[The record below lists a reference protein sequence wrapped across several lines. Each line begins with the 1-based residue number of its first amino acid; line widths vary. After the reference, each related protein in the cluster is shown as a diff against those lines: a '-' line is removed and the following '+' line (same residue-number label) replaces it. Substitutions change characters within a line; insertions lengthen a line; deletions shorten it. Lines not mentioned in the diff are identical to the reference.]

1 MHTCHVKPTILSIS
15 ADGTLSCELV
25 REGTCIIEVDYAI
38 HDSVDVSTYSINEK
52 ARELFLSSVGND
64 FLKCTLAQW
73 HLKGEMTSTF
83 IMEPFSSEE
92 IMSFAA
98 PNLPTNVFV
107 PREIL
112 TILYG
117 VWGGSGRLVRK
128 TVWDLIR
135 AWKRQIVLRE
145 ASKEVYSVLKE
156 WFQFAEN
163 EKILQD
169 TIIPVYNQQQQ
180 QQQQQQHQ
188 IDWNEVSTT
197 KLFEIGLR

>member
-1 MHTCHVKPTILSIS
+1 LHTCHVKPTILSIS

-169 TIIPVYNQQQQ
+169 TITPVSNQQQQ
-180 QQQQQQHQ
+180 QQ

>member
-169 TIIPVYNQQQQ
+169 TITPVSNQQQQ
-180 QQQQQQHQ
+180 QQ